1 MVLQTLIKNK
11 ACARTRTRARRWCLP
26 RARGWTA
33 LAAPS
38 PAGQLLAPT
47 REPAPRARSPSPARM
62 PRLDPPP
69 HFLSRLHAP
78 SRSLLQGR
86 LRDPFLLEPL
96 FLSGSTLP
104 SKTHTGRPGPRAL
117 PYLLSE
123 EPARP
128 ARRLPAAECPSLPSP
143 APRRAGASSASA
155 PGGAYHSDL
164 MREGE
169 AEGAGA
175 VPFAARGTGLH
186 QAEPREEGGYAHT
199 TYRCGSGNAMGKH
212 WASPVQVGVK
222 GRTQRN
228 TFCFGC
234 SNSF

>member
-33 LAAPS
+33 LPAPS

-47 REPAPRARSPSPARM
+47 REPASRAGSPPVARPLRIDPRLTFSAGSTPPRARSFRAASETLSSWNRFSSQALLSPQR
-62 PRLDPPP
+62 PTQGSRP
-69 HFLSRLHAP
+69 H
-78 SRSLLQGR
+78 
-86 LRDPFLLEPL
+86 
-96 FLSGSTLP
+96 
-104 SKTHTGRPGPRAL
+104 AL

-128 ARRLPAAECPSLPSP
+128 AGRLRTAKRPSLPSP

-164 MREGE
+164 MPEGE

-186 QAEPREEGGYAHT
+186 QVEPREESRLRTHLSLWEWE
-199 TYRCGSGNAMGKH
+199 RDGKH

>member
-1 MVLQTLIKNK
+1 MPTSGPGLDSS
-11 ACARTRTRARRWCLP
+11 ARPLTC
-26 RARGWTA
+26 WTA
-33 LAAPS
+33 PRPHPGTRLAGPQPTSRAAAPH
-38 PAGQLLAPT
+38 
-47 REPAPRARSPSPARM
+47 R
-62 PRLDPPP
+62 PPP

-78 SRSLLQGR
+78 SRSRSLLQGR

-96 FLSGSTLP
+96 FLSGATFP
-104 SKTHTGRPGPRAL
+104 SKTHTGLQTARA

-128 ARRLPAAECPSLPSP
+128 AGRLRTAKRPSLPSP

-164 MREGE
+164 MPEGE

-186 QAEPREEGGYAHT
+186 QVEPREESRLRTHLSLWEWERDGE
-199 TYRCGSGNAMGKH
+199 H
-212 WASPVQVGVK
+212 WASPVQVGVE